1 MTNREIVNKLF
12 SWNCEWLTRPN
23 YTLSELADTLY
34 ANIATVSHYKDEVFT
49 KNVVDLLVNKV
60 RPVKVVLQR
69 FNRKDSSVP
78 EEPDEHDLAALMNFV
93 KDSTLQSLPKEM
105 YAAADFAS
113 QCITNGDVAAE
124 DEHGLSMWDT
134 LTTTS
139 SRPAGRAGTTSCYC

>member
-34 ANIATVSHYKDEVFT
+34 ANIATVSHYEDEVFT

-78 EEPDEHDLAALMNFV
+78 EEPDEHDLTALMNFV
-93 KDSTLQSLPKEM
+93 NDSTLQSLPKEM
-105 YAAADFAS
+105 
-113 QCITNGDVAAE
+113 
-124 DEHGLSMWDT
+124 
-134 LTTTS
+134 
-139 SRPAGRAGTTSCYC
+139 

>member
-1 MTNREIVNKLF
+1 MTNSEIVNKLF
-12 SWNCEWLTRPN
+12 SWNCEWLTWPN

-78 EEPDEHDLAALMNFV
+78 EEPDEHDLTALMNFV
-93 KDSTLQSLPKEM
+93 NDSTLQSLPKEM
-105 YAAADFAS
+105 YAAADFAR
-113 QCITNGDVAAE
+113 
-124 DEHGLSMWDT
+124 LS
-134 LTTTS
+134 S
-139 SRPAGRAGTTSCYC
+139 IAVYYQRRCGSRRRTWLVHMGHPYYH

>member
-1 MTNREIVNKLF
+1 MLTNREIVNELF

-60 RPVKVVLQR
+60 QPVKVVLQR

-78 EEPDEHDLAALMNFV
+78 KEPDEHDLAALMNFV
-93 KDSTLQSLPKEM
+93 NDSTLQSLPKEM
-105 YAAADFAS
+105 YAAADYARLYS
-113 QCITNGDVAAE
+113 IAVYYQRRCG
-124 DEHGLSMWDT
+124 
-134 LTTTS
+134 
-139 SRPAGRAGTTSCYC
+139 SRRRTWLVHMGHPYYH

>member
-1 MTNREIVNKLF
+1 MTNSEIVNKLF
-12 SWNCEWLTRPN
+12 SWNCEWLTWPN

-93 KDSTLQSLPKEM
+93 NDSTLQSLPKEM
-105 YAAADFAS
+105 YAAADFAR
-113 QCITNGDVAAE
+113 
-124 DEHGLSMWDT
+124 LS
-134 LTTTS
+134 S
-139 SRPAGRAGTTSCYC
+139 IAVYYQRRCGSRRRTWLVHVGHPYYH